1 MQARRARSEDTWLSS
16 FHHAWDGLWYVVR
29 TQRNAR
35 VHLAALILAVGL
47 GIVVGLSR
55 LEWVMLALV
64 IGAVLVAEWFNTAI
78 EATVD
83 LMTTQYHPLAKVAKD
98 AAAAG
103 VLVTA
108 LVAVVVGILMLGVP
122 LWQRLANWVH

>member
-1 MQARRARSEDTWLSS
+1 MQVDGTKSVETWPSS

-35 VHLAALILAVGL
+35 IHLMALVLAVGL
-47 GIVVGLSR
+47 GMVVGLSR
-55 LEWVMLALV
+55 LEWVILVLV
-64 IGAVLVAEWFNTAI
+64 IGVVLVAEWFNTAI
-78 EATVD
+78 EATID
-83 LMTTQYHPLAKVAKD
+83 LITIQHHPLAKAAKD
-98 AAAAG
+98 TAAAG

-122 LWQRLANWVH
+122 LWQRLASLLY

>member
-1 MQARRARSEDTWLSS
+1 MQVGRLRSAETWFNS
-16 FHHAWDGLWYVVR
+16 FHHAWDGLRYVVH

-35 VHLAALILAVGL
+35 IHLAALILAVGL

-55 LEWVMLALV
+55 LEWVILALV

-78 EATVD
+78 EATID
-83 LMTTQYHPLAKVAKD
+83 LITMQYHPLAKVAKD

-103 VLVTA
+103 VLVMA
-108 LVAVVVGILMLGVP
+108 LVAIVVGILMLGVP
-122 LWQRLANWVH
+122 LWQRLVNLLH

>member
-1 MQARRARSEDTWLSS
+1 MRAQGVKSTGTLLSS

-35 VHLAALILAVGL
+35 IHLGALVLAVGL
-47 GIVVGLSR
+47 GVVVGLSR
-55 LEWVMLALV
+55 LEWVILALV
-64 IGAVLVAEWFNTAI
+64 IGAVLTAEWFNTAI
-78 EATVD
+78 EAVVD
-83 LMTTQYHPLAKVAKD
+83 LVTAQHHPLARVAKD

-108 LVAVVVGILMLGVP
+108 LVAIVAGILMLGIP
-122 LWQRLANWVH
+122 LCQRLFHLLY

>member
-1 MQARRARSEDTWLSS
+1 MQAQRARSQDAWLSS
-16 FHHAWDGLWYVVR
+16 FQHAWDGIWYVVR

-35 VHLAALILAVGL
+35 IHLVAMILAVGL

-78 EATVD
+78 EATID
-83 LMTTQYHPLAKVAKD
+83 LVTTQYHPLAKVAKD
-98 AAAAG
+98 TAAAS

-108 LVAVVVGILMLGVP
+108 LVAIVVGILMLGIP
-122 LWQRLANWVH
+122 LWQRLVSLVH

>member
-1 MQARRARSEDTWLSS
+1 MQVHGTRPAGTWFSS
-16 FHHAWDGLWYVVR
+16 FYHAWEGLWYVVR

-35 VHLAALILAVGL
+35 VHLAALVVAVGL
-47 GIVVGLSR
+47 GVVVGLSR
-55 LEWVMLALV
+55 LEWVILALV

-78 EATVD
+78 EATID
-83 LMTTQYHPLAKVAKD
+83 LVTVQYHPLAKVAKD

-108 LVAVVVGILMLGVP
+108 LVAIVVGILVLGVP
-122 LWQRLANWVH
+122 LWQRLDNLLH

>member
-1 MQARRARSEDTWLSS
+1 MRSVETWLNS
-16 FHHAWDGLWYVVR
+16 FHHAWDGLRYVVR

-35 VHLAALILAVGL
+35 IHLTALTLAVGL
-47 GIVVGLSR
+47 GMVVGLSR

-78 EATVD
+78 EATID
-83 LMTTQYHPLAKVAKD
+83 LITVQYHPLAKVAKD

-108 LVAVVVGILMLGVP
+108 LVAIVVGILILGVP
-122 LWQRLANWVH
+122 LWQRLVNLLH

>member
-1 MQARRARSEDTWLSS
+1 MQVRRVNPEDTWLSG
-16 FHHAWDGLWYVVR
+16 FQHAWDGLWYVVR

-35 VHLAALILAVGL
+35 VHLGALILAVGL
-47 GIVVGLSR
+47 GVVVGLSR
-55 LEWVMLALV
+55 LEWVILTLV

-78 EATVD
+78 EATID

-103 VLVTA
+103 VLMTA

-122 LWQRLANWVH
+122 LWQRLADWVH

>member
-1 MQARRARSEDTWLSS
+1 MRSAETWLSS

-35 VHLAALILAVGL
+35 IHLMALVLAVGL
-47 GIVVGLSR
+47 GMVVGLSR
-55 LEWVMLALV
+55 LEWVILALV

-78 EATVD
+78 EATID
-83 LMTTQYHPLAKVAKD
+83 LITMQYHPLAKVAKD

-122 LWQRLANWVH
+122 LWQRLVHLLH

>member
-1 MQARRARSEDTWLSS
+1 MRSVETWLSS
-16 FHHAWDGLWYVVR
+16 FHHAWDGLRYVVR

-35 VHLAALILAVGL
+35 IHLTALTLAVGL
-47 GIVVGLSR
+47 GMVVGLSR

-78 EATVD
+78 EATID
-83 LMTTQYHPLAKVAKD
+83 LITVQYHPLAKVAKD

-108 LVAVVVGILMLGVP
+108 LVAIVVGILILGIP
-122 LWQRLANWVH
+122 LWQRLVNLLH

>member
-1 MQARRARSEDTWLSS
+1 MQAGKLRSAGTWFNS
-16 FHHAWDGLWYVVR
+16 FHHAWDGLRYVVR

-35 VHLAALILAVGL
+35 IHLVALILAVGL

-55 LEWVMLALV
+55 LEWVILALV

-78 EATVD
+78 EVTIDLITV
-83 LMTTQYHPLAKVAKD
+83 QYHPLAKVAKD

-108 LVAVVVGILMLGVP
+108 LVAIVVGILMLGVP
-122 LWQRLANWVH
+122 LWQRLVNLLH

>member
-1 MQARRARSEDTWLSS
+1 MQVGGSRSAGIWLDS
-16 FHHAWDGLWYVVR
+16 FHHAWDGLRYVIR

-35 VHLAALILAVGL
+35 IHLAALILAVGL
-47 GIVVGLSR
+47 GIVVELSR
-55 LEWVMLALV
+55 LEWVILALV

-78 EATVD
+78 EVTIDLITV
-83 LMTTQYHPLAKVAKD
+83 QYHPLAKVAKD

-108 LVAVVVGILMLGVP
+108 LVAIVVGILMLGVP
-122 LWQRLANWVH
+122 LWQRLVALLH